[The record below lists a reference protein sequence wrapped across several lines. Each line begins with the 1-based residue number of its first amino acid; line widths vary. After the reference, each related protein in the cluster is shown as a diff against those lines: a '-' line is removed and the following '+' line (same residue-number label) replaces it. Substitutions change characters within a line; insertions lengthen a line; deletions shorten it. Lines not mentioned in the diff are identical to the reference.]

1 MMIHRAHLEPAR
13 LRTAPPSGVPAVRA
27 VRGATQVS
35 ADDPLLIEAA
45 TGELL
50 TEIMARNALAD
61 ADFISILFTATTDLT
76 AVYPARAARVLG
88 LVEVPLICATEIP
101 VPEALPRVIRVMAH
115 VHTLRPRE
123 AVRHVYLGGAA
134 ALRPDLVA
142 DGARDCRATTYQL
155 GA

>member
-1 MMIHRAHLEPAR
+1 VSTHNICEKPAR
-13 LRTAPPSGVPAVRA
+13 LRIAPPSGVPAVRA

-45 TGELL
+45 TSELL
-50 TEIMARNALAD
+50 TEIMARNALVD

-76 AVYPARAARVLG
+76 AVYPARAARTLG
-88 LVEVPLICATEIP
+88 LVEVPLICAIEIP
-101 VPEALPRVIRVMAH
+101 VPEGLLRVIRIMAH
-115 VHTLRPRE
+115 VYTMRPRE
-123 AVRHVYLGGAA
+123 AVRHVYLGGAT

-142 DGARDCRATTYQL
+142 PSARDHRSITHER